1 MSKQTSLQF
10 FLMGLIDLEIGKGIS
25 TDKEIQL
32 HNLYAQAKAMEREQ
46 IIEAHM
52 HMRCIKTDDPYE
64 CSNNA
69 VYQSRQYYND
79 TYKGGEQ

>member
-46 IIEAHM
+46 IITAYGSD
-52 HMRCIKTDDPYE
+52 RYP
-64 CSNNA
+64 CSDEDA
-69 VYQSRQYYND
+69 EQYYNS

>member
-10 FLMGLIDLEIGKGIS
+10 FLMGLIDLEIGKGIP

-46 IIEAHM
+46 IIDAYDKNKMGRVDYGE
-52 HMRCIKTDDPYE
+52 
-64 CSNNA
+64 
-69 VYQSRQYYND
+69 QYYNE
-79 TYKGGEQ
+79 TYNI